1 MLSLGLFELLLNI
14 FDLHIQELN
23 FLVTHCHLFL
33 RIVATLQQLLLT
45 ILESPFEIVDC
56 LFLER
61 ELSLGLL

>member
-33 RIVATLQQLLLT
+33 RIMTTLQQLLLT
-45 ILESPFEIVDC
+45 VLESSFEIVDC